1 MPVDRTSKLNRLAA
15 VQRTGG
21 FVSDDAYPYNH
32 RYMPP
37 IYLDFNSTAPQLAE
51 VTAAIRKA
59 EATNYA
65 NPASQHAEGRRAHAA
80 LENAREEI
88 ARLLGA
94 NLTDRTPDRLIFTS
108 GGTEAN
114 NLALLG
120 LIGGIDHQ
128 SRGRLII
135 SAIEHPSVTSVANYL
150 VRQGWQI
157 ERLRVNSDGVVCLD
171 HLDELLAAESTFGP
185 VRLVSVM
192 TANNETGVLQ
202 PIEEIVHRC
211 EAVGVPVH
219 ADAVQAAGKIPIR
232 FRHLGVSAMTVAAHK
247 LGGPRGIGALLVRQH
262 AQLAPILH
270 GATQQL
276 GERPGTE
283 SVVLPIGFLA
293 ALKAWEQNRASW
305 VSRIDSLRNRFESA
319 VCDFFPGAI
328 INGKNAPR
336 LPNTSNIAF
345 VGHDRQALFMALDL
359 AGICCST
366 GSACASGSSEPS
378 PTLLAMKLP
387 KNVIESSLRFSMGT
401 ATTAD
406 EIYEALQRI
415 KSVLSRLAT

>member
-1 MPVDRTSKLNRLAA
+1 MPS
-15 VQRTGG
+15 
-21 FVSDDAYPYNH
+21 
-32 RYMPP
+32 

-51 VTAAIRKA
+51 VTAAMREA
-59 EATNYA
+59 EAANYA

-120 LIGGIDHQ
+120 LNGGIDRQ

-135 SAIEHPSVTSVANYL
+135 SAMEHPSVTSAADYL
-150 VRQGWQI
+150 VQQGWQI

-171 HLDELLAAESTFGP
+171 HLDELLAADSTFGP

-219 ADAVQAAGKIPIR
+219 TDAVQAAGKMPIR
-232 FRHLGVSAMTVAAHK
+232 FRDLRVSAMTVAAHK
-247 LGGPRGIGALLVRQH
+247 LGGPRGIGALLVRH
-262 AQLAPILH
+262 HTQLAPILH

-305 VSRIDSLRNRFESA
+305 VSRIESLRNRFESA
-319 VCDFFPGAI
+319 VCNFFPSAV
-328 INGKNAPR
+328 INGKCAPR
-336 LPNTSNIAF
+336 LPNTSNVAF

-359 AGICCST
+359 AGVCCST

-378 PTLLAMKLP
+378 PTLLAMNLP
-387 KNVIESSLRFSMGT
+387 KNVVESSLRFSMGAT
-401 ATTAD
+401 TTAD
-406 EIYEALQRI
+406 EIDEALQRI

>member
-1 MPVDRTSKLNRLAA
+1 MQS
-15 VQRTGG
+15 
-21 FVSDDAYPYNH
+21 
-32 RYMPP
+32 

-51 VTAAIRKA
+51 VTAAMREA
-59 EATNYA
+59 EEAQYA

-120 LIGGIDHQ
+120 LAGATDRQ

-135 SAIEHPSVTSVANYL
+135 SAIEHPSIISAADQL
-150 VRQGWQI
+150 GRLGWQI
-157 ERLRVNSDGVVCLD
+157 DRLRVTTDGVVCLD
-171 HLDELLAAESTFGP
+171 HLNELLAANSPLGRP
-185 VRLVSVM
+185 RLASVM
-192 TANNETGVLQ
+192 LANNETGVLQ
-202 PIEEIVHRC
+202 PIDEIVRRC
-211 EAVGVPVH
+211 QSVGVPVH
-219 ADAVQAAGKIPIR
+219 TDAVQAAGKIPIR
-232 FRHLGVSAMTVAAHK
+232 FREYGLTAMTVTAHK
-247 LGGPRGIGALLVRQH
+247 LGGPRGIGALLVRH
-262 AQLAPILH
+262 GTTLTPILH
-270 GATQQL
+270 GAAQQF

-283 SVVLPIGFLA
+283 SVVLPIAFLA
-293 ALKAWEQNRASW
+293 AMKAWEQNRANW
-305 VSRIDSLRNRFESA
+305 MTRIESLRSRLESA
-319 VCDFFPGAI
+319 LRDLFPSAI

-336 LPNTSNIAF
+336 LPNTSNAAF

-378 PTLLAMKLP
+378 PTLLAMNLP
-387 KNVIESSLRFSMGT
+387 RSVIESSLRFSLG
-401 ATTAD
+401 ATTTGD
-406 EIYEALQRI
+406 EIDEALRWI
-415 KSVLSRLAT
+415 KAVLSRNLTM